1 MKSHLSIF
9 AALLLA
15 PMDALHGANPT
26 SAENSAAKTWANE
39 HLFADQNKFPFSF
52 ILAVLAHAKRYVAN
66 TIKSTQSSSEQTLP
80 ETTSLWR
87 NKSKTC
93 NRRIGAPSGLCGHR
107 HQVVPLP
114 DPRLMVVFRDSALQ
128 FHDELK
134 TGPLC
139 SFTMD
144 GSAGW
149 IGTYS
154 DLKHRPPSP
163 HKPLLPHLGETG
175 CPASHQLADGT
186 TIANINSVLT
196 VGGNPSIVSLRF
208 KMSEV
213 NDLAAQASNENPNR
227 LKMNAYRNL

>member
-52 ILAVLAHAKRYVAN
+52 IRAALAHAKRHVAN
-66 TIKSTQSSSEQTLP
+66 TMKSIQSSIEQTLP
-80 ETTSLWR
+80 ETTSPWR
-87 NKSKTC
+87 KKSKTC
-93 NRRIGAPSGLCGHR
+93 NRRIGTPSGLCGHR

-114 DPRLMVVFRDSALQ
+114 DPRLMVVFRDSAPQ
-128 FHDELK
+128 IHDELK

-139 SFTMD
+139 SLNMD
-144 GSAGW
+144 GSGGGL
-149 IGTYS
+149 GTYS

-163 HKPLLPHLGETG
+163 HRERLPHLGETG
-175 CPASHQLADGT
+175 CPASRQLADGT

-196 VGGNPSIVSLRF
+196 VGGNPSIASLRF

-213 NDLAAQASNENPNR
+213 NDLAAQPSNENPDR
-227 LKMNAYRNL
+227 LKMTAYRNL